1 MRDIGNSHN
10 ALAIELKRLRVN
22 PNVFVVYFVI
32 SLRQSDKA
40 CRITCNWRSKRGQ
53 FLHIHK

>member
-1 MRDIGNSHN
+1 MRDIGNSYN
-10 ALAIELKRLRVN
+10 ALAMKLKRLRVN

-40 CRITCNWRSKRGQ
+40 
-53 FLHIHK
+53 